1 MDCERIQKKRKV
13 TENTDKDINIYPDL
27 DNIKGQ
33 LVMADFPTH
42 SAPQMK
48 IDKGKVTNDKGYRL
62 AKSSHGV
69 WEGTWY
75 FEVLVEN
82 SLNGHVR
89 IGWSQISGDLQA
101 PCGYDVFSYSWRD
114 APGTLFHQSCPVK
127 DAPFGYSGGFKPGDV
142 IGVYIH
148 LPPLTEANRQELER
162 RLWNPL
168 VDKEYVQIRARPLQP
183 LRNSEIR
190 YFRNGIDMGVA
201 FSPIYFGIF
210 LIQ

>member
-1 MDCERIQKKRKV
+1 MDCERTKKKRKV
-13 TENTDKDINIYPDL
+13 IQDEINIYPDL
-27 DNIKGQ
+27 DNIQGQ
-33 LVMADFPTH
+33 IVMADFPTH

-48 IDKGKVTNDKGYRL
+48 IDKGKVVNDKGYRL

-69 WEGTWY
+69 WEGAWY

-82 SLNGHVR
+82 SKGHVR

-114 APGTLFHQSCPVK
+114 APGALFHQSTAVK
-127 DAPFGYSGGFKPGDV
+127 DAPVGYAGGFKPGDV

-148 LPPLTEANRQELER
+148 LPPLTLVNRQELER

-168 VDKEYVQIRARPLQP
+168 VDKEYVQIRTGPLQP

-201 FSPIYFGIF
+201 FSPIYFGKEKIT
-210 LIQ
+210 